1 MAPTQQ
7 GPYPRPERDNYNLT
21 TFLCFRLLDRPWEGQ
36 TIPSYLVGFK
46 GTGGEGGIRTPG
58 TRFARTT
65 V

>member
-1 MAPTQQ
+1 MKNCRAVR
-7 GPYPRPERDNYNLT
+7 GAFPERDNYNLT
-21 TFLCFRLLDRPWEGQ
+21 TFLVLGCWKGLGKHKP
-36 TIPSYLVGFK
+36 ISSYLVGFK